1 MAMIAWFFAASRPSQ
16 GREDA
21 RQELSGLIN
30 KPFSASTD
38 CAGSL

>member
-16 GREDA
+16 GRENA
-21 RQELSGLIN
+21 RQKLSGLIN
-30 KPFSASTD
+30 EPFSASTD